1 MARQAELPIPVTPAA
16 PVRPPPSASAGGACG
31 AVAVARPVRG
41 EFTYRVPEAMG
52 VTLRPGHRVSVPFGR
67 GTSLGFY
74 LGPAEEPE
82 VGSEV
87 VLKPVIRILDP
98 EPALPADLI
107 ALLRFAAH
115 HYRYPLGEAIRAALP
130 PGLTAAEASRDAAPD
145 VVLYAQ
151 AAAGADASALS
162 RAPAQA
168 AALSYLLAVGG
179 RATVEEVAT
188 AIPGARATLKKL
200 AERGLLRL
208 EPVEV
213 KAGVKAGLG
222 QERPERLTPEQA
234 VAVSELTAAIDQG
247 GFHPFLLHG
256 VTGSGK
262 TEVYLRAVEHALAKG
277 KGGLILVPEIA
288 LTPQLVGRFRSRFGS
303 GVAVLHSALKDR
315 ERLRYWQAL
324 RRGEVRIAV
333 GVRSAVF
340 APVQDLGVVVVDEEH
355 DSSFKQEEKLRYQAR
370 DLAVVRGKQCG
381 ALVVLGSATP
391 SLETLEN
398 ARRGRYRKLQMRA
411 RVDDRPLPRVE
422 LVDLREA
429 RPREPDLSTEP
440 PILSPPLLEGL
451 EDTLGRGQQAILFLN
466 RRGHSTFLVCEV
478 CGLQVR
484 CDACDV
490 SLTHHLS
497 ARRLMCHYCGQTWP
511 VPDTC
516 ADCGGP
522 LLKLGVGTEKV
533 VAEVAERFPR
543 ARVERLDRD
552 SATSAERL
560 TELLASFARREVDV
574 LVGTQMVAKG
584 HDFPGVTLVCVVMA
598 DTSLAL
604 PDFRAAERTFQLLTQ
619 VSGRAGRGRDE
630 GRVLIQ
636 TYNPDAPP
644 VRRVVLHDFDGFAEK
659 ELDWRRRFAYPPYA
673 RMVGVRVD
681 GTDPEQ
687 VRQVARKL
695 ADLCAARL
703 PAASQG
709 VRLLGPAPSPIS
721 RIKGRY
727 RWQLLLKG
735 PTHAALAPLAD
746 ALERALL
753 EVPQAVR
760 VVIDVDP
767 GAML

>member
-1 MARQAELPIPVTPAA
+1 M
-16 PVRPPPSASAGGACG
+16 
-31 AVAVARPVRG
+31 AVARPVRG
-41 EFTYRVPEAMG
+41 EFTYRIPEALVG
-52 VTLRPGHRVSVPFGR
+52 RLRPGHRVAVPFGR

-87 VLKPVIRILDP
+87 VLRALVRVLDP
-98 EPALPADLI
+98 EPALPEDLI
-107 ALLRFAAH
+107 SLLRFAAA

-130 PGLTAAEASRDAAPD
+130 PGLTSAEGSREAAPD
-145 VVLYAQ
+145 AVLYAV
-151 AAAGADASALS
+151 AAEGADVSGLS

-179 RATVEEVAT
+179 RATVEEINT
-188 AIPGARATLKKL
+188 AVPGAREALRKL
-200 AERGLLRL
+200 AARSLVRMES
-208 EPVEV
+208 VEV
-213 KAGVKAGLG
+213 KAGVLQGLG
-222 QERPERLTPEQA
+222 QERPERLTPEQEA
-234 VAVSELTAAIDQG
+234 AVSELNAAIDAR
-247 GFHPFLLHG
+247 GFQPFLLHG

-262 TEVYLRAVEHALAKG
+262 TEVYLRAVEHALALG

-315 ERLRYWQAL
+315 ERLRHWQAL

-340 APVQDLGVVVVDEEH
+340 APVADLGVVVVDEEH

-370 DLAVVRGKQCG
+370 DLAVVRAKQCG
-381 ALVVLGSATP
+381 AVVVLGSATP

-398 ARRGRYRKLQMRA
+398 ARRGRYRMLRMRS

-429 RPREPDLSTEP
+429 RPREPEPADEP
-440 PILSPPLLEGL
+440 PILAPPLVEAMA
-451 EDTLGRGQQAILFLN
+451 DTLARGQQAILFLN
-466 RRGHSTFLVCEV
+466 RRGHATFLVCEV
-478 CGLQVR
+478 CGMQVR

-497 ARRLMCHYCGQTWP
+497 ARRLMCHYCGQIWP

-516 ADCGGP
+516 HECGGP
-522 LLKLGVGTEKV
+522 LLKLGVGTERV
-533 VAEVAERFPR
+533 VGEVVERFPR

-644 VRRVVLHDFDGFAEK
+644 VRRVVLHDFDGFAER

-687 VRQVARKL
+687 TRQVARRL
-695 ADLCAARL
+695 ADLAASRL
-703 PAASQG
+703 PPPRAG
-709 VRLLGPAPSPIS
+709 VRLLGPAPAPIS

-735 PTHAALAPLAD
+735 
-746 ALERALL
+746 
-753 EVPQAVR
+753 
-760 VVIDVDP
+760 
-767 GAML
+767 